1 MIHLPLPLV
10 ILAGGKSSRMGS
22 DKALLPFGAFTTL
35 TEFQINRLQPHFE
48 TLHVSC
54 KDHAKFS
61 FDASFIEDI
70 PTYQQSSP
78 LIALLSILEY
88 LRTPVCVL
96 SVDTPFVTPDVFQ
109 KLYHMMPHEN
119 SDAVIARSPFG
130 SHPLCA
136 IYAPSITPNIKQM
149 LQNNEHK
156 IGNLLHA
163 SKTLYHDFE
172 EDAPFFNVNHPEEYT
187 QAKGLL

>member
-1 MIHLPLPLV
+1 
-10 ILAGGKSSRMGS
+10 MGS

>member
-22 DKALLPFGAFTTL
+22 DKALLPFGDFATL
-35 TEFQINRLQPHFE
+35 TQFQMHQLAPHVE
-48 TLHVSC
+48 SLHVSC
-54 KDHAKFS
+54 KSCEKFD

-70 PTYQQSSP
+70 STYEQNSP
-78 LIALLSILEY
+78 LIALLSILES
-88 LRTPVCVL
+88 LKRASCVL
-96 SVDTPFVTPDVFQ
+96 SVDTPFVSIEIF
-109 KLYHMMPHEN
+109 KRLYEAMQPN
-119 SDAVIARSPFG
+119 TDAIVARSPFG

-136 IYAPSITPNIKQM
+136 IYSPSLKQTIVEM
-149 LQNNEHK
+149 LAKNEHK
-156 IGNLLHA
+156 IGNLLR
-163 SKTLYHDFE
+163 SSNTVYVDFE

>member
-10 ILAGGKSSRMGS
+10 ILAGGKSSRMRT
-22 DKALLPFGAFTTL
+22 DKALLPFGAFATL

-54 KDHAKFS
+54 KNRAKFA
-61 FDASFIEDI
+61 FEASFIEDI
-70 PTYQQSSP
+70 PTYEQRSP

-88 LRTPVCVL
+88 VRTPVCVL
-96 SVDTPFVTPDVFQ
+96 SVDTPFVTPDMFQ
-109 KLYHMMPHEN
+109 KLYHMMPRAN
-119 SDAVIARSPFG
+119 NDAVIARSPFG

-136 IYAPSITPNIKQM
+136 IYTPSITPAIKQM
-149 LQNNEHK
+149 LQNNDHK

-163 SKTLYHDFE
+163 SKTIYVDFE